1 MKKDR
6 PRRPWLGRSRRGDLQ
21 NNEFDLTIR
30 PVMVRALIVAHEPRQ
45 ARVAG
50 EAYVMRISSFPR
62 GLPLDAGRPTSESD
76 EK

>member
-21 NNEFDLTIR
+21 NNGFDLTPR
-30 PVMVRALIVAHEPRQ
+30 PVTQSARFGLWQIARQ

-50 EAYVMRISSFPR
+50 QAHVSRTLRAQI
-62 GLPLDAGRPTSESD
+62 
-76 EK
+76 